1 MPEELKSE
9 EGFKTAVHNYQE
21 KIVKE
26 PYQPLS
32 SLLNKLKTLCSYN
45 STQSQVLA
53 LPQ

>member
-9 EGFKTAVHNYQE
+9 EGFKTAVHNYQK